1 MQAIWCDF
9 KSSENESSNWGECK
23 YEQNGDLVASDA
35 LINYD
40 FDFMYHIEYHNNSK
54 FKFDN
59 FHDAYKAFLE
69 ESLKMK

>member
-1 MQAIWCDF
+1 MQAIWRDF
-9 KSSENESSNWGECK
+9 KSSENESSNRGECK
-23 YEQNGDLVASDA
+23 YEQNGYLVASVA

-40 FDFMYHIEYHNNSK
+40 FDLMYDIEYHNNSK

-59 FHDAYKAFLE
+59 FYDTYKAFLE